1 MTLKRNK
8 QSLLGGIRILDFSD
22 EKAAYCTKLLAD
34 LGARVI
40 KVEKPGGD
48 PARDKGPMREKS
60 PGATDSLSF
69 CYHHTNKLGITLNL
83 ESREGKQIFLKL
95 TQKADVVV
103 ESFPA
108 GYLQKLGL
116 GFNVLGQANPAIIV
130 ASVTGFGQ
138 KGPHKKYKSCDLVAA
153 AFGGQMSVTGSSSR
167 EPLKLYGEQSYL
179 TASLFA
185 AIGILLAVRQR
196 NKSGKGEHIDI
207 ALQESVVASL
217 EHVAL
222 LFFSD
227 QVISKRQGSLH
238 WNNFFYVFPCKD
250 GFIQMTLFENWETL
264 VEWMDGDGMAQDLR
278 DEKYRDAAYRQN
290 NVSHIIDVLSNWT
303 KGHTTRHLFKL
314 GQLMRFPW
322 APVQSP
328 EDIIACPQLKARKF
342 FTEIEHPEEKGTIK
356 YPRLPYKFSPPLSM
370 PHRRAPRIGED
381 NIQIYHKELGFSK
394 NELKVLSAKGII

>member
-1 MTLKRNK
+1 MTLKSNK
-8 QSLLGGIRILDFSD
+8 KSLLGGIRILDLSD

-48 PARDKGPMREKS
+48 PARDKGPLRDKL
-60 PGATDSLSF
+60 PGAEGSLSF
-69 CYHHTNKLGITLNL
+69 CYHNTNKLGITLNL

-103 ESFPA
+103 ESFSA
-108 GYLQKLGL
+108 GYLKRLGL
-116 GFNVLGQANPAIIV
+116 GFKVLGRANPAIIV

-138 KGPHKKYKSCDLVAA
+138 KGPRKGYKSCDLVAA
-153 AFGGQMSVTGSSSR
+153 AFGGQMSVTGSPSC

-222 LFFSD
+222 RYFSD
-227 QVISKRQGSLH
+227 RVISKRQGRLH

-278 DEKYRDAAYRQN
+278 DEKYHDAAYRQN
-290 NVSHIIDVLSNWT
+290 HLSHIIDVLSNWT
-303 KGHTTRHLFKL
+303 KNHTTRHLFEL

-328 EDIIACPQLKARKF
+328 KHIIDCPQLKDRKF
-342 FTEIEHPEEKGTIK
+342 FADIEHPQEEDTLK
-356 YPRLPYKFSPPLSM
+356 YPWLPYRFSPPVST

>member
-1 MTLKRNK
+1 MTLKINK
-8 QSLLGGIRILDFSD
+8 KSLLDGIRVLDLSD
-22 EKAAYCTKLLAD
+22 EKAAFCTKLLAD

-48 PARDKGPMREKS
+48 PARDKGPLREKS
-60 PGATDSLSF
+60 PGAEDSLSF
-69 CYHHTNKLGITLNL
+69 CYHNTNKLGITLNL

-108 GYLQKLGL
+108 GYLKRLGL
-116 GFNVLGQANPAIIV
+116 GFKVLGRSNPAIIV
-130 ASVTGFGQ
+130 ASVTGFGLNGPR
-138 KGPHKKYKSCDLVAA
+138 KGYKSCDLVAA
-153 AFGGQMSVTGSSSR
+153 AFGGQMSVTGSPSG
-167 EPLKLYGEQSYL
+167 EPLKLYGEQSYV
-179 TASLFA
+179 TASLFS
-185 AIGILLAVRQR
+185 AIGILLAIRQR
-196 NKSGKGEHIDI
+196 NKNGKGEHIDI

-222 LFFSD
+222 RFFSD
-227 QVISKRQGSLH
+227 RVISKRQGRLH

-290 NVSHIIDVLSNWT
+290 HRDHIIDVLTNWT
-303 KGHTTRHLFKL
+303 KNHTTQHLFEL

-342 FTEIEHPEEKGTIK
+342 FTDIEHPGEEGTVK
-356 YPRLPYKFSPPLSM
+356 YPQLPYKFSPPVSV
-370 PHRRAPRIGED
+370 PRRPAPRIGED
-381 NIQIYHKELGFSK
+381 NIQIYHNELGFSK
-394 NELKVLSAKGII
+394 NELKVLSAKGVI